1 MSQVGFW
8 ARVNRLFD
16 LAGRQTGIYLVFLG
30 LGLCRACLGW
40 ALSLTRVAEPL
51 AGLPLTAHQVVDLG
65 EILGFAVVAL
75 MSTRRSPVVSE
86 TPCLPVA
93 CASLLAGL
101 AGMGAGLAL
110 GCAPLLYASGLF
122 AGAGYGALFLL
133 WMELYG
139 CLTAKS
145 MTFAYAASYLVSVVA
160 WLTMAGSSGTVGA
173 VVACLGALTCGVSLV
188 SAHRRL
194 AAGSPSGSS
203 ASSSASPSSPA
214 GPREAASF
222 SGVSVRLIVWL
233 GVFAFG
239 YGLGDSITATGYA
252 TLVSKLGMAVPAAL
266 VVAAALFM
274 RSFDLTVLYRISSV
288 FMLAGLAIAFFVSG
302 APAVSQV
309 LMSAANEAYC
319 LLGMVVACSSCHRTG
334 RNAAL
339 YCGMVSLVTLVFTQV
354 GEAVGTAL
362 LPMGSRFALDVV
374 AVVAVALATVF
385 LFQERHFSEQISLR
399 DVGKTTT
406 EEDLLALA
414 RERGL
419 STREQGVFLLMVRGE
434 STAAIG
440 EGLFISPSA
449 VRSHATN
456 IYRKFGVHSRQEF
469 DELIASEQRL

>member
-1 MSQVGFW
+1 MGFW
-8 ARVNRLFD
+8 TRINKLFD
-16 LAGRQTGIYLVFLG
+16 FAGGQTGICLVFLG

-40 ALSLTRVAEPL
+40 MLSLVRMAEQI
-51 AGLPLTAHQVVDLG
+51 GNLPFTAHQIVDLG
-65 EILGFAVVAL
+65 EVLGFAVVAL

-86 TPCLPVA
+86 TPCLPLA

-101 AGMGAGLAL
+101 AGMGAGSTL

-122 AGAGYGALFLL
+122 AGTGYGALFLL

-160 WLTMAGSSGTVGA
+160 WLTMTGAEGTAGA
-173 VVACLGALTCGVSLV
+173 VVACLGALACGVSLV

-194 AAGSPSGSS
+194 AAGSPAGSP
-203 ASSSASPSSPA
+203 ASPSSLAGSSSPA

-222 SGVSVRLIVWL
+222 SGVSAWLIVWL

-266 VVAAALFM
+266 VVAAVLFM

-302 APAVSQV
+302 APTVSQV

-339 YCGMVSLVTLVFTQV
+339 YCGMVSLATLVFTQV
-354 GEAVGTAL
+354 GEVMGTAL

-374 AVVAVALATVF
+374 ALAAVALATVF

-419 STREQGVFLLMVRGE
+419 SAREQGVFLLMVRGE

-469 DELIASEQRL
+469 DELMASGQWL